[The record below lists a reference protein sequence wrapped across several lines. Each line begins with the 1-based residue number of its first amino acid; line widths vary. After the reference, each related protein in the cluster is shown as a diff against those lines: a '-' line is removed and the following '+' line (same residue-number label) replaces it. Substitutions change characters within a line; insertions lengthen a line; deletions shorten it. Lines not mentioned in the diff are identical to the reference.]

1 MNSPTGELRELTE
14 QIIGCAMEVHRH
26 LGPGLLEAAY
36 EAALRL
42 ELAFQK
48 VNFERQKILPVEY
61 KGRYIGN
68 YRVDIL
74 VENKVV
80 MQLKSVSHFDPVFSA
95 QIMNYMRLGGFKVG
109 LLVNFN
115 SRLLREGIKRF
126 VL

>member
-115 SRLLREGIKRF
+115 SRLLGEGIKRF